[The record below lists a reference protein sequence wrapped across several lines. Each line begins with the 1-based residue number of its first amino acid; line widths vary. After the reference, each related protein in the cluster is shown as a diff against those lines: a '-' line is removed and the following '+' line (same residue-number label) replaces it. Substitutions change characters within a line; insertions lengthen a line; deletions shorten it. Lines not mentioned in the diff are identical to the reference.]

1 MRVLLADDEPKV
13 RSALRLMLEQLK
25 KVEAV
30 EEVENA
36 QQLAA
41 RLEDQSGAA
50 RPDLLLLD
58 WELPGLHPGA
68 SLSALC
74 NRNDLKVIILSG
86 RCQAPQAMLASLAD
100 AFISKYE
107 PPDNL
112 VAALQ
117 KVGAD

>member
-25 KVEAV
+25 KVEVV
-30 EEVENA
+30 EEVDNA
-36 QQLAA
+36 QELTA
-41 RLEDQSGAA
+41 RLNGQHGSS

-68 SLSALC
+68 SISELC
-74 NRNDLKVIILSG
+74 SRNDLKVIILSG
-86 RCQAPQAMLASLAD
+86 RCQAPQAALASLAD

-117 KVGAD
+117 KMGAD